1 MTAERVNDSSANQYD
16 NPFGDLPTY
25 EEMLA
30 QERREEPTTESEPV
44 QQESETDN
52 NSQERSIVSRQ
63 KLKSGERSAV
73 YRLEMSD
80 GKEGTEIQS
89 DYLDICS
96 EFKKQHEEL
105 KGNFDLNLS
114 MGGFATDL
122 AIIDATRGDCFTNG
136 NAEERAALLQDYGKL
151 RARYEN
157 PNTSMAEKQLLSEY
171 FNQMQGSALDFVQ
184 QQYEQSQG
192 MGEQNEKLKAE
203 LEELKAAVEKSRA
216 DFNENYQQFEKL
228 YNTVREMI
236 DQRYYDDAAIYL
248 SRLLRVIEDAQ
259 DSAKKYQSNNNNY
272 VDAVSK
278 SRDQL
283 DEETYNAGIKS
294 YDRNDDTIRQA
305 LRNINNVDDEAHQLR
320 RKLMDMGY

>member
-1 MTAERVNDSSANQYD
+1 MTAERVSDSSASQYE
-16 NPFGDLPTY
+16 NPFGDLPAY
-25 EEMLA
+25 EQMRA
-30 QERREEPTTESEPV
+30 QELQEDTDKKEQPEEELVVEADS
-44 QQESETDN
+44 SDRN
-52 NSQERSIVSRQ
+52 IVGRQ

-105 KGNFDLNLS
+105 KGNFDLNLC

-216 DFNENYQQFEKL
+216 DFNEDYQQFEKL

-248 SRLLRVIEDAQ
+248 SRLLRVIEDTQ
-259 DSAKKYQSNNNNY
+259 DSAKKYQSNNDNY

-278 SRDQL
+278 SRNQL

-305 LRNINNVDDEAHQLR
+305 LRNINNVDDEAHQLK
-320 RKLMDMGY
+320 RKLMNMGY

>member
-16 NPFGDLPTY
+16 NPFGDLPSY
-25 EEMLA
+25 EEMMA

-80 GKEGTEIQS
+80 GKEGTEIES
-89 DYLDICS
+89 DYIDICS

-105 KGNFDLNLS
+105 KGNFDLNLC

-122 AIIDATRGDCFTNG
+122 AIIDATRGECFTDSSP
-136 NAEERAALLQDYGKL
+136 EQRAALLQDYGKL
-151 RARYEN
+151 RARFEN
-157 PNTSMAEKQLLSEY
+157 PNTSPAERQLLME
-171 FNQMQGSALDFVQ
+171 FFDQMQGHALDFVHD
-184 QQYEQSQG
+184 QYNQAQG

-203 LEELKAAVEKSRA
+203 LEELKDAVDKSRE
-216 DFNENYQQFEKL
+216 DFNEEYQQFEKL
-228 YNTVREMI
+228 YSTVREII
-236 DQRYYDDAAIYL
+236 DQRYYDDLPVYL
-248 SRLLRVIEDAQ
+248 NKLMRSIEDAF
-259 DSAKKYQSNNNNY
+259 DAAKKYQSNNNNY
-272 VDAVSK
+272 GDAISK
-278 SRDQL
+278 SKNQL
-283 DEETYNAGIKS
+283 DEETFTQGIRTA
-294 YDRNDDTIRQA
+294 DRNDDTIRQA
-305 LRNINNVDDEAHQLR
+305 LRKINNIDEEAHQLK